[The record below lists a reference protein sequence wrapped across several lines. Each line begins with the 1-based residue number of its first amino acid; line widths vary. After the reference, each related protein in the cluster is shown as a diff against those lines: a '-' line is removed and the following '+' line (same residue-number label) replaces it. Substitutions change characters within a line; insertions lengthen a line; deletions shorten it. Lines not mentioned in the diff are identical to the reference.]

1 MISGACSDL
10 SVSTYSI
17 PFSSQTMRTAH
28 VYVERAE
35 PMISGFGMPFLRFCR
50 PVTFTG
56 RSKAAPTCDV
66 NLFGGKLAKVGSQFR
81 VKNKTPSSKRS
92 IPLLRPTADSYQA
105 TVTSASCPG
114 TDLRVIKS
122 KHHSRLYDRRPH
134 GL

>member
-50 PVTFTG
+50 PVTFTR

-81 VKNKTPSSKRS
+81 VKNKTPSSKRL
-92 IPLLRPTADSYQA
+92 IPLFVQQRT
-105 TVTSASCPG
+105 
-114 TDLRVIKS
+114 RI
-122 KHHSRLYDRRPH
+122 RRPLRQLRAQERSFVSSNPNIIL
-134 GL
+134 G